1 MKNKTAKEILIE
13 LYGPECFIDKL
24 HLRVDNQ
31 PKRYKSKKQLKI
43 MKTLTYHHIKE
54 KRNGGKATVEN
65 GALLSEEN
73 HQWFNKQS
81 PEVQAEL
88 NRKFQEY
95 KRCQLEIVDKDVNEI
110 SPNININ
117 AICIDTKQLIVEN
130 KNKTEPYSK
139 SHTET
144 YNRAK
149 TKRDTQKQVE
159 EVLCKSYKGDNDE
172 YVR

>member
-31 PKRYKSKKQLKI
+31 PKRYTSKKQLKE
-43 MKTLTYHHIKE
+43 MKRLTYHHIKE

-95 KRCQLEIVDKDVNEI
+95 KRCQLEIVDEDVNEI

-117 AICIDTKQLIVEN
+117 AICIDTKQLIFES
-130 KNKTEPYSK
+130 KNKTEP
-139 SHTET
+139 

-159 EVLCKSYKGDNDE
+159 EVLCKLYKGDTDE